1 MNKLY
6 IAMGSFVECLAYMM
20 VALLVMICAH
30 YTAGIY
36 GWFPPFMMCIVV
48 CLLMTFLNYS
58 GKVYGYGF
66 DADEKYAYW
75 IPRPDIGDCTYEC
88 SHCGK
93 IYDAYCDDD
102 RAFCARC
109 GAMMEE
115 NGEEENAEDL

>member
-1 MNKLY
+1 MDKY
-6 IAMGSFVECLAYMM
+6 INTRDFVMAIYWEHDNEVWEIGPEECDE
-20 VALLVMICAH
+20 
-30 YTAGIY
+30 
-36 GWFPPFMMCIVV
+36 
-48 CLLMTFLNYS
+48 LMDNA
-58 GKVYGYGF
+58 VE
-66 DADEKYAYW
+66 AAPVIRAIW

-115 NGEEENAEDL
+115 NGEEENE

>member
-1 MNKLY
+1 MTKTTDEYVKISDVYRAIEWEDDNEVWEINEEDMDRLEECV
-6 IAMGSFVECLAYMM
+6 VEAAP
-20 VALLVMICAH
+20 VIHA
-30 YTAGIY
+30 T
-36 GWFPPFMMCIVV
+36 
-48 CLLMTFLNYS
+48 
-58 GKVYGYGF
+58 
-66 DADEKYAYW
+66 W

-115 NGEEENAEDL
+115 NETC